1 MSTIKVD
8 TYQTRGGASEIAID
22 KLKGVTAAGSMLV
35 VAEGGTT
42 TTNLQQGLIKQF
54 STFDQRGGFVTQNTA
69 GDTFNTSTQTDR
81 EAGTVVVNLTN
92 NMNNTTY
99 PAFNSPHYDRTDA
112 NRNYPNMGAGSNCTT
127 SSYNACS
134 SQSPGNTQ
142 DTVMN
147 SALAGDL
154 A

>member
-1 MSTIKVD
+1 MSSQLNVD
-8 TYQTRGGASEIAID
+8 TIVD
-22 KLKGVTAAGSMLV
+22 KAGS
-35 VAEGGTT
+35 GGTNVKVANT
-42 TTNLQQGLIKQF
+42 STYVADGGNATQNTVQSLIKQF
-54 STFDQRGGFVTQNTA
+54 STFDQRGGFVAQDTA

-99 PAFNSPHYDRTDA
+99 PAFNSPHYDRTDG

>member
-1 MSTIKVD
+1 MSSQLNVD
-8 TYQTRGGASEIAID
+8 TIVD
-22 KLKGVTAAGSMLV
+22 KAGSGGSNVKMANTSTY
-35 VAEGGTT
+35 VADGGNATQNT
-42 TTNLQQGLIKQF
+42 VQSLIKQF

-81 EAGTVVVNLTN
+81 EVGTVVVNLTN

-134 SQSPGNTQ
+134 SHAAGSTQ